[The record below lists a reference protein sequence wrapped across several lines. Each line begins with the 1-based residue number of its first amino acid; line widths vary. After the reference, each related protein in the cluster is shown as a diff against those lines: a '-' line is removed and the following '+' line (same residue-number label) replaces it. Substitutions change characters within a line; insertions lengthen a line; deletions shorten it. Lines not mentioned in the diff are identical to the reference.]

1 MSCMDLSGRV
11 SVVTGAGQGIG
22 LAVAKRLAAAGAH
35 VAIADINLSGARQAA
50 DDIVESGASAT
61 AFGCDVSDSSAV
73 QAMIDGVLQ
82 TYNHIH
88 ILVCNAG
95 IVGRTA
101 PIQEQSDKD
110 WNRLIGIDLSGVFF
124 CCRAVIPHMIR
135 QGDGRIINI
144 ASISGKEG
152 NPNMIP
158 YSTAKAGVIGLTK
171 ALAKEVAR
179 HNIFVNVLTPALIET
194 PLLADFT
201 PEQVK
206 YLTDRIPMGRLG
218 RPEEVAALVHWLASD
233 EATFSTGAV
242 FDLSG
247 GRATY

>member
-1 MSCMDLSGRV
+1 MDLSGRV
-11 SVVTGAGQGIG
+11 AVVTGAGQGIG

-35 VAIADINLSGARQAA
+35 VAIADINLSGARKAA

-124 CCRAVIPHMIR
+124 CCRGVIPHMLR
-135 QGDGRIINI
+135 QGGGRIINI

-201 PEQVK
+201 PEQIT

>member
-11 SVVTGAGQGIG
+11 AVVTGAGQGIG

-35 VAIADINLSGARQAA
+35 VAIADINLSGARKAA

-124 CCRAVIPHMIR
+124 CCRGVIPHMLR
-135 QGDGRIINI
+135 QGGGRIINI

-201 PEQVK
+201 PEQIT

>member
-1 MSCMDLSGRV
+1 MSCMDLKGRV
-11 SVVTGAGQGIG
+11 ALVTGAGQGIG
-22 LAVAKRLAAAGAH
+22 LAIGTRLAGAGAH
-35 VAIADINLSGARQAA
+35 VAIADINLSGARKAA
-50 DDIVESGASAT
+50 EGIVNKGGSAT
-61 AFGCDVSDSSAV
+61 AFGCDVSDSRAV
-73 QAMIDGVLQ
+73 QATMDSVLQ
-82 TYNHIH
+82 TYSRID

-101 PIQEQSDKD
+101 PIQEQSDED
-110 WNRLIGIDLSGVFF
+110 WNRLMGIDLSGVFY

-135 QGDGRIINI
+135 QGGGRIINI

-152 NPNMIP
+152 NPNMVP

-171 ALAKEVAR
+171 ALAKEVAG
-179 HNIFVNVLTPALIET
+179 HNILVNVLTPALIET
-194 PLLADFT
+194 PLLENFT
-201 PEQVK
+201 PEQVR